1 MMRWSKRKWIAISC
15 GVVLVSLSLSAGRQ
29 VSRSLR
35 QFLYG
40 GPARPVLRINATT
53 ADLGELAAGQTLQN
67 RFELRNVGA
76 RRLVLNE
83 LDVTCGCR
91 KNVRRTFLVGPGE
104 SIEVTVPFYAE
115 RPGPTENRLY
125 FTTNDSN
132 HPEFVLVVRG
142 LVTNDGVVQAESL
155 DTVAPRLPTNAMDER
170 SPLGEAGQVSTAK
183 GVQEPEVEWR
193 NWMRVH

>member
-1 MMRWSKRKWIAISC
+1 MT
-15 GVVLVSLSLSAGRQ
+15 LSLLAGQR

-40 GPARPVLRINATT
+40 GPARPVLAFDATT
-53 ADLGELAAGQTLQN
+53 TDLGEVVAGQIVQK

-91 KNVRRTFLVGPGE
+91 KKVRRTILVGPGE
-104 SIEVTVPFYAE
+104 SIDVTVPFYAE
-115 RPGPTENRLY
+115 RAGATENRLY

-132 HPEFVLVVRG
+132 HPELDLVVRG
-142 LVTNDGVVQAESL
+142 VVTADTAADAE
-155 DTVAPRLPTNAMDER
+155 THDER
-170 SPLGEAGQVSTAK
+170 PVSV
-183 GVQEPEVEWR
+183 GVAE
-193 NWMRVH
+193 

>member
-1 MMRWSKRKWIAISC
+1 MNLRSKKSWIAVGC
-15 GVVLVSLSLSAGRQ
+15 GVVLVTLSLLAGQ
-29 VSRSLR
+29 QASRSLR

-40 GPARPVLRINATT
+40 RPARPVLAVAATT
-53 ADLGELAAGQTLQN
+53 ADLGEVAAGQTLQN

-91 KNVRRTFLVGPGE
+91 KNVRRTILVGPGE
-104 SIEVTVPFYAE
+104 STEVTVSLHTE
-115 RPGPTENRLY
+115 RTGPSENRLY

-132 HPEFVLVVRG
+132 RPEFVLVVRG
-142 LVTNDGVVQAESL
+142 VVTNEGFAQADSL
-155 DTVAPRLPTNAMDER
+155 DTFAPVLSTSAKDEP
-170 SPLGEAGQVSTAK
+170 SSLGEAGQVSTTD
-183 GVQEPEVEWR
+183 GGQDLEVDWR